1 MYATID
7 EIRQG
12 DNPWKSV
19 TFCYRGSMPENPPKW
34 MTDRFELVTRN
45 ICSVLHEQT
54 ACTDFDGCWDY
65 VPFMKFNNTGD
76 RI

>member
-34 MTDRFELVTRN
+34 MTYPFELVTRN
-45 ICSVLHEQT
+45 ICSVFISKQHVLILMAVGIMCHL
-54 ACTDFDGCWDY
+54 
-65 VPFMKFNNTGD
+65 
-76 RI
+76 